1 MDVNE
6 IIKPENLVY
15 RKPTLLND
23 NTMHYCPGCSHGVV
37 HKLVAEIIEEMG
49 MMENTNDFGEKELA
63 MIMPITKWNRKDKG
77 FLLKYVEYYRYTM
90 RVDGFACV
98 HADGKGA
105 VALTQ
110 PFTFEGSNLEM
121 NFRSSA
127 GGYIDVSMT
136 DENGNELEGFT
147 DVRIFGDSL
156 ERPVVFSGDL
166 STLSGKAVRLKLKM
180 ADADA
185 FSFRFYK

>member
-1 MDVNE
+1 M
-6 IIKPENLVY
+6 
-15 RKPTLLND
+15 
-23 NTMHYCPGCSHGVV
+23 
-37 HKLVAEIIEEMG
+37 
-49 MMENTNDFGEKELA
+49 
-63 MIMPITKWNRKDKG
+63 
-77 FLLKYVEYYRYTM
+77 
-90 RVDGFACV
+90 
-98 HADGKGA
+98 
-105 VALTQ
+105 ALTQ